1 MSTQIFGF
9 LTPMPAFASV
19 AITTAEVSDVLKVV
33 TLLIGCAISCM
44 MLMSWYYRARKELAT
59 ERLAEITLMEARLAA
74 HRKLNEAEEAATQKL
89 HVAEGAADQKLHVA
103 EGVAADKV
111 DAAKGTAAE
120 VVIAAEVKAA
130 KVDVA
135 ALEALSSVAP
145 NAVCMASGCQLRKG
159 SAECAASDCQL
170 KSE

>member
-44 MLMSWYYRARKELAT
+44 MLMSWYYRARKELAS
-59 ERLAEITLMEARLAA
+59 ERLAEVTLMEARLAA
-74 HRKLNEAEEAATQKL
+74 HQKLNEAEEAATQKL
-89 HVAEGAADQKLHVA
+89 HVAEG
-103 EGVAADKV
+103 VAAEKV

-130 KVDVA
+130 KVEVA
-135 ALEALSSVAP
+135 ALGALSSVAP
-145 NAVCMASGCQLRKG
+145 NA
-159 SAECAASDCQL
+159 ECRL
-170 KSE
+170 HGIGLPTKK